1 MNLSI
6 LGFRFNVAKMIF
18 RDSISNVI
26 MYRLS
31 VKDLFY
37 SSLFLLTTEIDQS
50 LFDHVQQLFFF
61 ILMKNDQKIL

>member
-18 RDSISNVI
+18 RDSISNVT

-37 SSLFLLTTEIDQS
+37 ASLFLLTTEIDQS
-50 LFDHVQQLFFF
+50 LFDHVQQLFFSY
-61 ILMKNDQKIL
+61 L